1 MKRVFHKV
9 GLLAGTA
16 IALAGVT
23 APMALAQDQELSEII
38 VTGTRLK
45 GPNLQTASP
54 LTAVGEAEIKF
65 QGAVQVEN
73 VLNRLPQFTADAN
86 DNVSN
91 GSDGTA
97 RVNLR
102 NLGSVRNLVLID
114 GQRMLP
120 PETADLNF
128 IPSAMIERVDV
139 VSGGA
144 SAVYGSDAISGV
156 VNFILRKNLDG
167 VYADMQYSINHTRND
182 NSYVRSLL
190 NKRGYELAPKSTWDG
205 AKKDI
210 NVAMGFNSDDKKG
223 NVTFYAGYRENNPVT
238 QDSRDYSSCAL
249 DPAGPDA
256 LACGGSSNN
265 SYGLFSFQS
274 AQTGKNVTLNNTKD
288 GQKSWVPY
296 DSSFAYNYA
305 PTNYIQRSDSRVT
318 AGAIGHYELA
328 VEAELYGSF
337 MFMEDHTFSQAAP
350 SALFQGT
357 VFKINCDNPL
367 MSAGQAAQL
376 CGSATGQAVDK
387 DTFIGYRLTGPGSQP
402 RRDDLRHT
410 AYRVSSGVRG
420 KLGDNWTYDTNFLYS
435 SIRLEE
441 SYKNNVDNAKAQ
453 KALQVVNVNGTPTCK
468 SKIDG
473 TDPSCTPIDVFKYN
487 GISAAGYQYL
497 YAPTYTN
504 GVQTE
509 RVFSAGV
516 TGQLGD
522 YGLQSPF
529 AEQGFSIA
537 LGAEHRDET
546 LDFQADA
553 LAQAGGIKPNNGK
566 LNVEEF
572 YGELQVPLVQDRP
585 LVKELSLNGG
595 YRMSRYS
602 NNDDWVK
609 TYKTELQYAPTGD
622 VRLRGSYNRAVR
634 AANISELYAQQS
646 LGNVA
651 SQDPCAGNNPSASLA
666 ACQRSGMTAAQYGNT
681 LECPADTCVAQG
693 GGNPLLKPEEADTFT
708 GGVVLTPEFVPGLS
722 LTVDYFH
729 INIDK
734 YIGSVD
740 AQTVINQCIQTGN
753 PFFCNL
759 FHRDPS
765 NGVLFGNN
773 GYIVSTQQNTGYLRT
788 SGLDVQ
794 GDYRFDLEDL
804 IQRDLGA
811 INIGLVGTYLLK
823 RETEQLPG
831 LGSYEC
837 KGLFGPTCGQP
848 NPTWRHQLRTTWQM
862 PWMNANLSINW
873 RYFGSVKLSS
883 NTDNEFLAGTKSNI
897 NAKIGAYNYFDLT
910 GTVEVYEGATLR
922 AGVNN
927 IFDKAPPAI
936 AAGLLSSFGNGN
948 TYPGVY
954 DPLGMNLF
962 VGLTLKL

>member
-1 MKRVFHKV
+1 MSRVINRL

-16 IALAGVT
+16 MVLAGLNATGV
-23 APMALAQDQELSEII
+23 AAQDLELAEIV
-38 VTGTRLK
+38 VTGTRIRS
-45 GPNLQTASP
+45 PNLTTASP
-54 LTAVGEAEIKF
+54 LTAVGQEEIKF
-65 QGAVQVEN
+65 QGATAVES

-86 DNVSN
+86 ENVSN

-102 NLGSVRNLVLID
+102 NLGSNRNLILID

-120 PETADLNF
+120 PETADVNF

-167 VYADMQYSINHTRND
+167 VHADMQYSINHTRND
-182 NSYVRSLL
+182 NDYVRSLMRA
-190 NKRGYELAPKSTWDG
+190 KGFELAPKSVWDG
-205 AKKDI
+205 AKKDV

-223 NVTFYAGYRENNPVT
+223 NVTLYAGYREANPVT
-238 QDSRDYSSCAL
+238 QDSRDYSACGLNLDGPNAL
-249 DPAGPDA
+249 V
-256 LACGGSSNN
+256 CGGSSNN
-265 SYGLFSFQS
+265 AYGLFTLL
-274 AQTGKNVTLNNTKD
+274 TGPNKGRTVNNAKD
-288 GQKSWVPY
+288 GQKNWVPY
-296 DSSFAYNYA
+296 DSSFLYNYA
-305 PTNYIQRSDSRVT
+305 PDNYIQRTDSRVT
-318 AGAIGHYELA
+318 AGANGHYELA
-328 VEAELYGSF
+328 QELEVYGSF
-337 MFMEDHTFSQAAP
+337 MFMDDHTYSQAAP

-357 VFKINCDNPL
+357 LFKINCNNPL
-367 MSAGQAAQL
+367 MSSAQATML
-376 CGSATGQAVDK
+376 CGTAAGTATNQ

-420 KLGDNWTYDTNFLYS
+420 KLGDNWTYDANFLYS

-453 KALQVVNVNGTPTCK
+453 KALQVVNVNGVPTCQ

-473 TDPSCTPIDVFKYN
+473 TDTSCVPIDVFKYN
-487 GISAAGYQYL
+487 GISAEGYQYL
-497 YAPTYTN
+497 YAPTYTR

-509 RVFSAGV
+509 RVFSAGI

-522 YGLQSPF
+522 YGFQSPL
-529 AEQGFSIA
+529 ASQGFGFA
-537 LGAEHRDET
+537 AGAEHRDET

-553 LAQAGGIKPNNGK
+553 LAQAGGTKPNNGK

-572 YGELQVPLVQDRP
+572 YSELQVPLVQDKDF
-585 LVKELSLNGG
+585 VKDLSFNGG

-622 VRLRGSYNRAVR
+622 VRFRGSYNRAVR

-651 SQDPCAGNNPSASLA
+651 AVDPCAGSKPTASLA
-666 ACQRSGMTAAQYGNT
+666 ACQKTGVTAAQYGNIP
-681 LECPADTCVAQG
+681 ECPAEVCVAQG
-693 GGNPLLKPEEADTFT
+693 GGNPLLKPEEANTYT
-708 GGVVLTPEFVPGLS
+708 AGIVLTPEMVRNFS
-722 LTVDYFH
+722 LTVDYFK
-729 INIDK
+729 IGIDK

-740 AQTVINQCIQTGN
+740 TQTVIRQCIETGN
-753 PFFCNL
+753 PFFCSL
-759 FHRDPS
+759 FHRDPAI
-765 NGVLFGNN
+765 GVLFGNN
-773 GYIVSTQQNTGYLRT
+773 GYVVSTNQNTGFLRT
-788 SGLDVQ
+788 SGLDIQ
-794 GDYRFDLEDL
+794 ANYGFELEDV
-804 IQRDLGA
+804 IDNDLGRVDV
-811 INIGLVGTYLLK
+811 GLVGTWLLSRK
-823 RETEQLPG
+823 TEQLPG
-831 LGSYEC
+831 LGSYDC

-848 NPTWRHQLRTTWQM
+848 NPTWRHQLRTTWGM
-862 PWMNANLSINW
+862 PWMNASLSVNW
-873 RYFGSVKLSS
+873 RYFGSTKLSS
-883 NTDNEFLAGTKSNI
+883 NTDNQFLKGDLVNI
-897 NAKIGAYNYFDLT
+897 NGKIASYSYFDLS
-910 GTVEVYEGATLR
+910 GSVELLDGVAMR

-936 AAGLLSSFGNGN
+936 AAGLLSAFGNGN

-954 DPLGMNLF
+954 DPMGMNLF
-962 VGLTLKL
+962 VGLTVDF

>member
-1 MKRVFHKV
+1 MTRVMNRL

-16 IALAGVT
+16 IALAGFA
-23 APMALAQDQELSEII
+23 APAALAQEQDLAEIV
-38 VTGTRLK
+38 VTGTRIK
-45 GPNLQTASP
+45 APNLQTASP
-54 LTAVGEAEIKF
+54 LTAVNQEEIKF
-65 QGAVQVEN
+65 SGVTSAESL
-73 VLNRLPQFTADAN
+73 LNRLPQFTADAN

-91 GSDGTA
+91 GSDGTS

-120 PETADLNF
+120 PETADINF

-156 VNFILRKNLDG
+156 VNFIMRKNLDG
-167 VYADMQYSINHTRND
+167 VHADMQYSINHTRND
-182 NSYVRSLL
+182 NDYVRSLMT
-190 NKRGYELAPKSTWDG
+190 KKGFDLAPKSVWDG
-205 AKKDI
+205 AKKDV

-223 NVTFYAGYRENNPVT
+223 NVTFYAGYREAKPVT
-238 QDSRDYSSCAL
+238 QDSRDYSACAL
-249 DPAGPDA
+249 NLDGPDA
-256 LACGGSSNN
+256 LVCGGSSNN
-265 SYGLFSFQS
+265 SYGLFSFVGQD
-274 AQTGKNVTLNNTKD
+274 GKNVTVNNTKD
-288 GQKSWVPY
+288 GQKAWVPY

-305 PTNYIQRSDSRVT
+305 PTNYQQRSDSRVT
-318 AGAIGHYELA
+318 AGANGHYEIA
-328 VEAELYGSF
+328 RELEVYGSF
-337 MFMEDHTFSQAAP
+337 MFMDDHTFSQAAP

-357 VFKINCDNPL
+357 NFPINCDNPL
-367 MSAGQAAQL
+367 MSAAQAAML
-376 CGSATGQAVDK
+376 CGADAGKAVSK

-453 KALQVVNVNGTPTCK
+453 KALQVVNVNGVPTCK

-473 TDPSCTPIDVFKYN
+473 TDTSCVPIDVFKYN
-487 GISAAGYQYL
+487 GISQAGYEYL
-497 YAPTYTN
+497 YAPTYTR

-509 RVFSAGV
+509 RVFSGGV

-522 YGLQSPF
+522 YGLQSPL
-529 AEQGFSIA
+529 ADQGLAVAF
-537 LGAEHRDET
+537 GAEHRDET

-553 LAQAGGIKPNNGK
+553 LAQAGGTKPNNGK

-572 YGELQVPLVQDRP
+572 YGELQVPLVQDQP
-585 LVKELSLNGG
+585 FVKDLSLNGG

-602 NNDDWVK
+602 NADEWTK

-634 AANISELYAQQS
+634 AANISELYAAQS
-646 LGNVA
+646 LGNVSA
-651 SQDPCAGNNPSASLA
+651 QDPCSGNNPAASLA
-666 ACQRSGMTAAQYGNT
+666 ACQKSGVTAAQYGNI

-693 GGNPLLKPEEADTFT
+693 GGNPLLKPEEADTYT
-708 GGVVLTPEFVPGLS
+708 AGVVLTPEFVRGFS

-729 INIDK
+729 ININD
-734 YIGSVD
+734 YIGAVD
-740 AQTVINQCIQTGN
+740 TQTVINQCIQTGN

-765 NGVLFGNN
+765 RGVLYGNN
-773 GYIVSTQQNTGYLRT
+773 GYIVSTNQNTGYLRT
-788 SGLDVQ
+788 SGLDIQ
-794 GDYRFDLEDL
+794 ANYAFDLEDL
-804 IQRDLGA
+804 VKDDLGR
-811 INIGLVGTYLLK
+811 IDIGLVGTYLISRK
-823 RETEQLPG
+823 TEQLPG

-862 PWMNANLSINW
+862 PWMDANLSVNW
-873 RYFGSVKLSS
+873 RYFGSVGLSS
-883 NTDNEFLAGTKSNI
+883 NTDNKFLAGDKVNI
-897 NAKIGAYNYFDLT
+897 NGKISSYSYFDLA
-910 GTVEVYEGATLR
+910 GSMTVMDGLKLR
-922 AGVNN
+922 AGINN

-962 VGLTLKL
+962 VGLTLDF

>member
-1 MKRVFHKV
+1 MTRVLNKL

-16 IALAGVT
+16 IALAGMG
-23 APMALAQDQELSEII
+23 APAALAQELELTEIV
-38 VTGTRLK
+38 VTGTRIK
-45 GPNLQTASP
+45 APNLQTASP
-54 LTAVGEAEIKF
+54 LTAVNQEEIKF
-65 QGAVQVEN
+65 SGVTSAEN
-73 VLNRLPQFTADAN
+73 LLNRLPQFTADAN

-120 PETADLNF
+120 PETADINF

-156 VNFILRKNLDG
+156 VNFIMRKNLDG
-167 VYADMQYSINHTRND
+167 VHADMQYSINHTRND
-182 NSYVRSLL
+182 NDYVRSLM
-190 NKRGYELAPKSTWDG
+190 NAKGFELAPKSVWDG

-223 NVTFYAGYRENNPVT
+223 NVTFYAGYREANPVT
-238 QDSRDYSSCAL
+238 QDSRDYSACAL
-249 DPAGPDA
+249 NLNGADA
-256 LACGGSSNN
+256 LVCGGSSNN
-265 SYGLFSFQS
+265 SYGLFTLL
-274 AQTGKNVTLNNTKD
+274 TGPNSGKTLNNTKD
-288 GQKSWVPY
+288 GNKTWVPY

-318 AGAIGHYELA
+318 AGANGHYEIAQEL
-328 VEAELYGSF
+328 ELYGSF
-337 MFMEDHTFSQAAP
+337 MFMDDHTYSQAAP

-357 VFKINCDNPL
+357 VFQINCDNPL
-367 MSAGQAAQL
+367 MSAAQAQML
-376 CGSATGQAVDK
+376 CGTAAGTATNQ

-453 KALQVVNVNGTPTCK
+453 RALQVVNVNGVPTCV
-468 SKIDG
+468 SKVNG
-473 TDPSCTPIDVFKYN
+473 TDPSCVPIDVFKYN
-487 GISAAGYQYL
+487 GISQAGYEYL
-497 YAPTYTN
+497 YAPTYTR

-522 YGLQSPF
+522 YGLQSPL
-529 AEQGFSIA
+529 ADDGFGIA

-553 LAQAGGIKPNNGK
+553 LAQAGGTKPNNGK

-572 YGELQVPLVQDRP
+572 YGELQVPLVQDKEF
-585 LVKELSLNGG
+585 VKDLSLNGG

-602 NNDDWVK
+602 NADEWTK

-634 AANISELYAQQS
+634 AANISELYAQQG
-646 LGNVA
+646 LGNV
-651 SQDPCAGNNPSASLA
+651 SGQDPCSGANPTASLA
-666 ACQRSGMTAAQYGNT
+666 ACQKSGVTAAQYGHIP
-681 LECPADTCVAQG
+681 ECPADTCVAQG
-693 GGNPLLKPEEADTFT
+693 GGNPLLKPEEADTYT
-708 GGVVLTPEFVPGLS
+708 AGVVLTPEFVPGFS

-729 INIDK
+729 INIKD

-759 FHRDPS
+759 FHRDPAI
-765 NGVLFGNN
+765 GVLFGNN
-773 GYIVSTQQNTGYLRT
+773 GYIVSTNQNTGYLRT
-788 SGLDVQ
+788 DGLDIQ
-794 GDYRFDLEDL
+794 ANYAFDLEDL
-804 IQRDLGA
+804 IKEDMGRIDLS
-811 INIGLVGTYLLK
+811 LVGTYLLS

-831 LGSYEC
+831 LGSYDC

-862 PWMNANLSINW
+862 PWMDANLSVNW
-873 RYFGSVKLSS
+873 RYFGSVGLST
-883 NTDNEFLAGTKSNI
+883 NTDNQFLTGDKVNI
-897 NAKIGAYNYFDLT
+897 NGKIGAYSYFDVAGSVQVL
-910 GTVEVYEGATLR
+910 EGVTMR
-922 AGVNN
+922 AGINN

-962 VGLTLKL
+962 VGLTVDF